1 MKAIVL
7 LRPLAASTLL
17 FAAACGGSGPANDAG
32 NDAAV
37 NEALANL
44 DEALPEDNELAANDV
59 DLVSLPP
66 PPAEAPTAETAPL
79 SQAAAITSEID
90 SGTGVERVP
99 FEGGW
104 AWRRDGR
111 ILRTASRDG
120 RRVSYFRPG
129 ESTPF
134 LVQQG
139 DETFAY
145 RGGRPQRAFDRRGR
159 PGAITQQRQEEARRL
174 ADQSRRD
181 RDQAE
186 RAPRRPD
193 NDRNGSNRGDDR
205 NGPGRGGDRSGADRP
220 DQNGNSASTGRDDRG
235 GTRDRNRR
243 PDDRRPRG
251 DRDDD
256 GNHQ

>member
-17 FAAACGGSGPANDAG
+17 LAAACGGSGPANDAA
-32 NDAAV
+32 NDVAV

-44 DEALPEDNELAANDV
+44 DEALPEDGNATGEAVDV
-59 DLVSLPP
+59 DTLPP
-66 PPAEAPTAETAPL
+66 APPHVPAAATAPL
-79 SQAAAITSEID
+79 TQAAAIASEID
-90 SGTGVERVP
+90 SGPRVERVP
-99 FEGGW
+99 FDGGW

-129 ESTPF
+129 ENAPF

-159 PGAITQQRQEEARRL
+159 PGAVTPQREQEARRL

-181 RDQAE
+181 RDRAE

-193 NDRNGSNRGDDR
+193 NDRNGANRTHDR
-205 NGPGRGGDRSGADRP
+205 NGSGRDRPGADRP
-220 DQNGNSASTGRDDRG
+220 DRNGNSASTGRDDRS

-243 PDDRRPRG
+243 PDDRRSRG
-251 DRDDD
+251 DRDDND